1 MSNKTEYR
9 NYAIRAAD
17 GEAFV
22 LAGRAV
28 SYNEISSNELA
39 PGIRER
45 ILPNC
50 FADFLATGVDVKAL
64 FNHQEMS
71 TLPLGRTA
79 NGTLKIADGPEG
91 LDFRIQLDRSNG
103 FHQSVY
109 ASVKRSDLSEMSFGF
124 VCLDE
129 DFQNGFT
136 RDGKACTV
144 RNVRK
149 ATLTDVS
156 VVTRPFYGDGATNVD
171 ARSAG
176 AVVNPVAKWLADQQA
191 DWKRQERAH
200 ELGLQI
206 IREANPVSEKRGME
220 DFASMR
226 DKLQEAMPGYC
237 HVGHDDDYAYG
248 VSEDDEDDSSI
259 YRFGYELDKE
269 GHVTLDTASRTK
281 FTSAEVSGAVRSAVY
296 TAFKERDLKVRMR
309 SASGRTTR

>member
-1 MSNKTEYR
+1 MSTKIEHR

-17 GEAFV
+17 GEEFV

-39 PGIRER
+39 PGVRER
-45 ILPNC
+45 VMPSC
-50 FADFLATGVDVKAL
+50 FADFLATGADVKAL

-91 LDFRIQLDRSNG
+91 LDFRIQLDRTNS
-103 FHQSVY
+103 FHQNVY
-109 ASVKRSDLSEMSFGF
+109 ASVKRGDVSECSFGF
-124 VCLDE
+124 ICEAD
-129 DFQNGFT
+129 DFQ
-136 RDGKACTV
+136 DGYTKDGRACRI

-149 ATLTDVS
+149 ASLTDVS

-176 AVVNPVAKWLADQQA
+176 AVVNPTAKWLAEQQA

-200 ELGLQI
+200 EIGLQI
-206 IREANPVSEKRGME
+206 LRDKVAPEKDKRDMS

-226 DKLQEAMPGYC
+226 DKL
-237 HVGHDDDYAYG
+237 
-248 VSEDDEDDSSI
+248 
-259 YRFGYELDKE
+259 
-269 GHVTLDTASRTK
+269 
-281 FTSAEVSGAVRSAVY
+281 
-296 TAFKERDLKVRMR
+296 
-309 SASGRTTR
+309 